1 MATMDNNELER
12 LLAQFTG
19 SEQYHWYST
28 LFRYIQLTDGVK
40 YLADQAKCYWLIDL
54 IGSHQI
60 YGRVRMESF
69 QVWRVKLTED
79 GGCYITCD
87 NGNNGQPVTSQKVEY
102 TDFPLDEFI
111 LYATWEGENL
121 IIMLPQE
128 Y

>member
-1 MATMDNNELER
+1 MDNQELER

-19 SEQYHWYST
+19 SEQLYWYST

-40 YLADQAKCYWLIDL
+40 YLADQVGCYWLIDL

-60 YGRVRMESF
+60 TGKVRRETF
-69 QVWRVKLTED
+69 QVWKVKLTED
-79 GGCYITCD
+79 GGCFITCD
-87 NGNNGQPVTSQKVEY
+87 SGNHGQPITSQKVEY
-102 TDFPLDEFI
+102 TDFPLDDFI
-111 LYATWEGENL
+111 LYANWQGENL